1 MLPGEVPIV
10 ENLRV
15 FLLPDGREDAS
26 GVLGGPTLLPA
37 EGALFLTNYRVVFR
51 GTPCD
56 PYGRFS
62 IKGVNFGIFHLGVIV
77 SIYNKTN
84 N

>member
-56 PYGRFS
+56 PYGRFL
-62 IKGVNFGIFHLGVIV
+62 IMFVTHNRL
-77 SIYNKTN
+77 
-84 N
+84 